1 MLILY
6 SQGVRTMYSSLIHSY
21 PFWYIGRDCETNI
34 DECANSPCRNGGECV
49 DLIGNFKCICPV
61 GYSGSL
67 CEEAK
72 DHCTPSPCLHG
83 TCLNTPG
90 GYYCHCP
97 HGRSGQHCELA
108 KAITNGK

>member
-1 MLILY
+1 MKYLIKILLY
-6 SQGVRTMYSSLIHSY
+6 V
-21 PFWYIGRDCETNI
+21 GRDCETNI

-97 HGRSGQHCELA
+97 QGRSGQHCELA